1 MKTIENFVSDQV
13 RTYLYFDI
21 GFVDGELAD
30 DLQWYLQL
38 HVANARGLDECVDVG
53 HKNERVFASDVIR
66 YEIALED
73 INIDNVENIKQLI
86 MLHTNAWV
94 ASMGGSECVN

>member
-1 MKTIENFVSDQV
+1 MKTIENFVGNQV

-38 HVANARGLDECVDVG
+38 HVVNARGLKESVNVG
-53 HKNERVFASDVIR
+53 QKDDRVFASDVIR
-66 YEIALED
+66 YEVALAD
-73 INIDNVENIKQLI
+73 INIENVENIKELI

>member
-1 MKTIENFVSDQV
+1 MKTIENFVGNQV

-38 HVANARGLDECVDVG
+38 HVVNARGLNESVNVG
-53 HKNERVFASDVIR
+53 QKDDRVFPSDVIR
-66 YEIALED
+66 YEVALAD
-73 INIDNVENIKQLI
+73 INIDNVENIKELI

-94 ASMGGSECVN
+94 ASMGGRECVN

>member
-1 MKTIENFVSDQV
+1 MKTIENFVGNQV

-38 HVANARGLDECVDVG
+38 HVVNARGLKESVDVG
-53 HKNERVFASDVIR
+53 HKDRVNASDVIR

-73 INIDNVENIKQLI
+73 INIKNVEDIKQLI

-94 ASMGGSECVN
+94 ASMGGSEFVN

>member
-1 MKTIENFVSDQV
+1 MKTIENFVGNQV
-13 RTYLYFDI
+13 HTYLYFDI

-38 HVANARGLDECVDVG
+38 HVANARGLKECVDVG
-53 HKNERVFASDVIR
+53 YKDRVNASDVIR

-73 INIDNVENIKQLI
+73 INIENVENIKKLI
-86 MLHTNAWV
+86 TTHTNAWV